1 MLSYYQTEAVLK
13 MTQKRAGETKIGET
27 IHVLENLNTL
37 ANCPAQFV
45 LLGIEEDIGVRA
57 NLGRSGAHQAWR
69 YFLPAFLNL
78 QDNHFLLGK
87 NIALAGRLAFADL
100 MRSAERL
107 EASSPSDLEQLR
119 ALTAEVDEVVTAT
132 VANIFKA
139 GKTPIVIGGG
149 HNNAYGIISGSYQM
163 RKKPLSVLNIDPHAD
178 YRALE
183 GRHSGN
189 GFSYAHAKKMISQ
202 YAVFGLH
209 ESYNSA
215 ATMSQFHEQ
224 ANLYYL
230 SFDELLTFSTVERDR
245 LFKDV
250 LHWLGTEPI
259 GLELDL
265 DAISNFPA
273 SALNASGFSMR
284 QARLMIKTAAA
295 LKQPL
300 YFHLAEAAP
309 ALAPSDESK
318 MYIGKS
324 LSYLVSDFIKSW
336 G

>member
-1 MLSYYQTEAVLK
+1 MLSSYKASDILN
-13 MTQKRAGETKIGET
+13 MTQSRAGEVKLGET
-27 IHVLENLNTL
+27 MQVLGSIDELED
-37 ANCPAQFV
+37 CSAQFV

-57 NLGRSGAHQAWR
+57 NLGRSGCNDAWR
-69 YFLPAFLNL
+69 YFLPSFVNL
-78 QDNHFLLGK
+78 QDNGFLYGK
-87 NIALAGRLAFADL
+87 NIAILGRLALADL
-100 MRSAERL
+100 MQSAEKL
-107 EASSPSDLEQLR
+107 DASRTNDLKKLR
-119 ALTAEVDEVVTAT
+119 KLTAQIDKRVAAT
-132 VANIFKA
+132 ILAIAKT
-139 GKTPIVIGGG
+139 GKTPIIIGGG
-149 HNNAYGIISGSYQM
+149 HNNAYGILNGFFQA
-163 RKKPLSVLNIDPHAD
+163 RNNALSVLNIDPHAD

-189 GFSYAHAKKMISQ
+189 GFSYAHAENSLRN

-215 ATMSQFHEQ
+215 ATMAHFHERSD
-224 ANLYYL
+224 LYYL

-250 LHWLGTEPI
+250 LNWLGTDNI

-265 DAISNFPA
+265 DAITGFPA
-273 SALNASGFSMR
+273 SALNASGFSIQ

-309 ALAPSDESK
+309 GLAPNNEAK
-318 MYIGKS
+318 VYIGKS
-324 LSYLVSDFIKSW
+324 LGYLVSDFIKSW